1 MEDVLSKGPKRKSSI
16 LDMSDLG
23 EPAID
28 PNNDEHNLKMLVCK
42 VKVPSVAHNGMYT
55 SVVRTPRGN
64 RAQRGQT
71 SIIHLEEFGISGAF
85 LNRTYQGIVIVVDIL
100 LVDAADPED
109 IKLWYVEDEGPRFP
123 VVDPESA
130 TLLMRE
136 WKALRTNH
144 SYVVMDA
151 MDAMVKKHVSFDPRS
166 EKVMVAV
173 HWIGMDGTSQAYI
186 NINARVYY
194 REEIL
199 QPAARPLPANRLI
212 GGS

>member
-1 MEDVLSKGPKRKSSI
+1 MEDVLPEGPKRKSSI

-42 VKVPSVAHNGMYT
+42 VKVPHVAHNGMYT

-85 LNRTYQGIVIVVDIL
+85 LNKTYQSIIIVVDIL
-100 LVDAADPED
+100 LVDVADPED

-123 VVDPESA
+123 VVDPDSA
-130 TLLMRE
+130 RLLMRE
-136 WKALRTNH
+136 WKALRTNQT
-144 SYVVMDA
+144 YQVMDA
-151 MDAMVKKHVSFDPRS
+151 MDKMVKKHVSFDPRN

-173 HWIGMDGTSQAYI
+173 HWIGTDGNCQAYI

-212 GGS
+212 GS